1 VAHEKNFSHIYHE
14 FVYRRRPC
22 TISIIQWIDST
33 HVTGV
38 ILSTGCGNHWHS
50 VCTPACLIIQCSFHP
65 SRTALALL
73 VVKAQ

>member
-1 VAHEKNFSHIYHE
+1 MSTIY
-14 FVYRRRPC
+14 R
-22 TISIIQWIDST
+22 IDSI
-33 HVTGV
+33 HVSGV

-50 VCTPACLIIQCSFHP
+50 VCTRSCLIIQCSFHP

>member
-14 FVYRRRPC
+14 FVCLHPPGKMSTIYR
-22 TISIIQWIDST
+22 IDSI
-33 HVTGV
+33 HVSGV

-50 VCTPACLIIQCSFHP
+50 VCTRSCLIIQCSFHP